1 MNTLPKSLRDLGH
14 AARQATDNQIIKLV
28 SMVDAM
34 PERGAADAILGP
46 VRARLKHLRPERT
59 LNVSRLLFLPLDAVL
74 LNAREWRPAPGQV
87 PRTAIAPLLQA
98 LRSAE
103 PRVFQAVEDTLA
115 GQSLRNG
122 HLVSELGAALW
133 TAAARSFPA
142 TPPAGWTEAGLP
154 AQGFPFIAQTCRP
167 LWRHGPALWKL
178 RLAATDGLREQDLRI
193 AFRAVAQ
200 DGPEAAGIVLSALLP
215 YVVNPAQ
222 MIAIVGGLDRSLA
235 GIAEQVLDKYLAG
248 ISPDLDFS
256 DLTAVATAAER
267 FALVLEDL
275 DSATGRDR
283 PKRAQLLHSLRQAAA
298 EACAERL
305 GDQVNAHLVQPL
317 ERLAAAAS
325 VSDAEVEALEK
336 SAIAL
341 RSIANSG
348 RGLRQGSG
356 FDQALAPAIALLE
369 RNLPGLPQA
378 PDRYAFADALRV
390 LEILAGSAVA
400 ARHRR

>member
-1 MNTLPKSLRDLGH
+1 MPKSLRDLGH

-74 LNAREWRPAPGQV
+74 LNARDWRPVPGQV

-98 LRSAE
+98 LRSTE
-103 PRVFQAVEDTLA
+103 PRVFQAVEDALA
-115 GQSLRNG
+115 RQSLRNG

-133 TAAARSFPA
+133 IAAARSLPDR
-142 TPPAGWTEAGLP
+142 PPAGWAEAGLP

-167 LWRHGPALWKL
+167 LWRHGPALWQL
-178 RLAATDGLREQDLRI
+178 RLAGADGLREQDLRI
-193 AFRAVAQ
+193 AFRAIAQ
-200 DGPEAAGIVLSALLP
+200 DGPEVVGIVLSALLP

-298 EACAERL
+298 EACAARL
-305 GDQVNAHLVQPL
+305 SDQVNAHLVQPL
-317 ERLAAAAS
+317 ERLIAAAG

-348 RGLRQGSG
+348 RGLRQGGG

-369 RNLPGLPQA
+369 RTLRGLPPA